1 MIIYVFSRPDME
13 PPPPGI
19 YPIVPQ
25 LSELSL
31 ITLSS
36 DEVCNVLC
44 KLDPSKSRGPDE
56 VTTRL
61 LKELALELVG
71 PLTCLFNQSL
81 ASGQFPEKWKDANLT
96 PVHKSGAK
104 NSVNNYRGVALL
116 SVVSKVLERCVYSR
130 IYNHVASHLNLLQH
144 GSRHNRSC
152 VTQLI
157 QHVHFLASTLDIG
170 GQVDSIYLDM
180 VQAFDRVPHQKLL
193 YKLRF
198 FGFRDPLLS
207 WIEHYLTNRRH
218 RVIIGGMASQWKPVT
233 SGVPQGSL
241 IGPILFLIYIN
252 DTSSDLS
259 LDTLIPLYADDAK
272 LCRSIST
279 HIDCDILNSDLRS
292 VHSWSDTWD
301 MSFNLK
307 KCKHLR
313 ITKKKNPVCAT
324 YQLGHNELSLSKEEK
339 DLGVVITHNLSWR
352 EHIMSKVSTANRMLG
367 LIKRTCGKRP
377 IPKVF
382 LSLYIH
388 LVRPHLD
395 YACEVWSPH
404 QAYLVDI
411 LEGVQRRAT
420 KVVVKNKPYC
430 ERLKELKLLSLV
442 SRRKYLDLIFL
453 FKCRLGLCDI
463 NLSDYLESAVNASYN
478 LRNAECS
485 YKIKYART
493 NSLKF
498 SYFHRVVKEWNDL
511 PLSLRKT
518 DSINSF
524 KRDLKVHLTQIDQVL

>member
-1 MIIYVFSRPDME
+1 ME

-44 KLDPSKSRGPDE
+44 KLNPSKSPGPDD

-61 LKELALELVG
+61 LKELALELAG
-71 PLTCLFNQSL
+71 PLTCLFNRSL

-104 NSVNNYRGVALL
+104 NSVNNYRGIA
-116 SVVSKVLERCVYSR
+116 VVSKVLERCVYSR

-144 GSRHNRSC
+144 GFRHNRSC

-157 QHVHFLASTLDIG
+157 QHAHFLASTLDIG
-170 GQVDSIYLDM
+170 CQVDSIYLNM
-180 VQAFDRVPHQKLL
+180 VKAFDRVPHQKLL

-207 WIEHYLTNRRH
+207 WIEDYLTNRQH
-218 RVIIGGMASQWKPVT
+218 RVMIERMASQWKPVT

-241 IGPILFLIYIN
+241 IGSILFLIYIN
-252 DTSSDLS
+252 DISSDLS
-259 LDTLIPLYADDAK
+259 LDTLIPLYTDDAK
-272 LCRSIST
+272 LCRAIST
-279 HIDCDILNSDLRS
+279 HIDCDILNSDLHS
-292 VHSWSDTWD
+292 VQSWSDTWD

-313 ITKKKNPVCAT
+313 ITKKKNPVSVT

-339 DLGVVITHNLSWR
+339 D
-352 EHIMSKVSTANRMLG
+352 
-367 LIKRTCGKRP
+367 
-377 IPKVF
+377 F
-382 LSLYIH
+382 
-388 LVRPHLD
+388 
-395 YACEVWSPH
+395 
-404 QAYLVDI
+404 LVDI
-411 LEGVQRRAT
+411 LEGVQRGAR

-430 ERLKELKLLSLV
+430 EGLKELKV
-442 SRRKYLDLIFL
+442 
-453 FKCRLGLCDI
+453 
-463 NLSDYLESAVNASYN
+463 
-478 LRNAECS
+478 
-485 YKIKYART
+485 
-493 NSLKF
+493 
-498 SYFHRVVKEWNDL
+498 
-511 PLSLRKT
+511 PL
-518 DSINSF
+518 
-524 KRDLKVHLTQIDQVL
+524 